1 MPSIDSGVNPHLPSI
16 ALNTAGHACTPPG
29 GAVQALSRATTCEIL
44 PGVSRGSHQY
54 DESTGFSPDI
64 ARNSWFARQRRRA
77 GPTLPVNTCPMA
89 ALMPPWASEITS
101 WSRSP
106 LRKRTAQRCRAAIEL
121 PLFRKTSVKLPAG
134 SEEGGSPT
142 AATTIA
148 PLPPPPLQLMSSRAA
163 EDAASQLLIRMAAS
177 RSCSAKPEATGTRPP
192 PRRRLSSP
200 CCP

>member
-64 ARNSWFARQRRRA
+64 ARNSWFA
-77 GPTLPVNTCPMA
+77 TL
-89 ALMPPWASEITS
+89 W
-101 WSRSP
+101 W
-106 LRKRTAQRCRAAIEL
+106 KRTAQRCRAAIEL

-192 PRRRLSSP
+192 PRRRLSSRR
-200 CCP
+200 CP